1 MAGWNPGERASLT
14 CASAAPLTLPATDG
28 TTMPFAYY
36 ARLNRSQQATYRR
49 SDAIVTLALPDGAE
63 PGADVRA
70 IAAALEADRR
80 TDVQKHCQALAT
92 ALARG
97 FGVPPVAIKVMAA
110 RPSDDYGELH
120 GLYDPRE
127 DAPPALITLW
137 MRTAALRRVVAFRSF
152 LRTLVHEFNHHLD
165 YELFRLDDTFHTEG
179 FYKRE
184 SALANALFAAAG
196 MPTAARKSPAPG
208 AV

>member
-1 MAGWNPGERASLT
+1 
-14 CASAAPLTLPATDG
+14 
-28 TTMPFAYY
+28 MPFAYY
-36 ARLNRSQQATYRR
+36 ARLTRTQQATYRR
-49 SDAIVTLALPDGAE
+49 SDAIVTLALPDGVE

-80 TDVQKHCQALAT
+80 TDVQKHCQALAV
-92 ALARG
+92 ALAAG

-110 RPSDDYGELH
+110 RPSNDYGELH
-120 GLYDPRE
+120 GLYDPRG

-152 LRTLVHEFNHHLD
+152 LRTMVHEFNHHLD

-196 MPTAARKSPAPG
+196 MPAAARKPPARG